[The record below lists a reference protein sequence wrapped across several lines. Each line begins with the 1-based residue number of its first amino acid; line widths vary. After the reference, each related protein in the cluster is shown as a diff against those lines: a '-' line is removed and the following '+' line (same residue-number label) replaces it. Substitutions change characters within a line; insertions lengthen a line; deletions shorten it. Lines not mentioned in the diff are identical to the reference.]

1 MTELLAFI
9 ASHRAEMATR
19 LGEHVVLVAAS
30 TAIAA
35 AIGIPL
41 GIVAA
46 RRPGLSRPIVGFANL
61 AQTIPSL
68 ALFGFL
74 IPLPLIGGIGTR
86 TALVALAVYAV
97 LPILRATI
105 TGLQGVP
112 PAVMECAV
120 AMGLTPRQVLRQVEW
135 PLALPAIVSGL
146 RVAVVIG
153 VGTATIASAI
163 GAGGLGD
170 YIFRG
175 LAMVD
180 ATVILAGALPA
191 ALLALAAD
199 AALAAAGHLADPRRR
214 SRRHVVVLGVVTFV
228 AVMTAISGRATSGRA
243 DLIVGSKNF
252 TEQVVLGELMAQAIE
267 RQAGL
272 TVERRLNLGGTAI
285 AHEALLR
292 GGIDVY
298 AEYTGTSLTA
308 IFKQPPSADSE
319 QVYATV
325 RDRYASVGLTLLPQL
340 GFNNTFAILVRGE
353 DARRLGMKTVSDL
366 AGQLRLK
373 PEATQQ
379 ATEQATP
386 KATSAWRAGFGYE
399 FLERLDGFKGLSAA
413 YGLAFGDAPRVMD
426 LNLIYRALAA
436 GEIDVTAGDATS
448 GLIGALGLAVLE
460 DDRHYFPVYDAAPV
474 ARASTMLQYPA
485 AAAALRSLAGRV
497 SAADM
502 RQMNFAVDGEKQ
514 DPAVVVRGFLDRI
527 GGF

>member
-1 MTELLAFI
+1 MMQLLAFI

-19 LGEHVVLVAAS
+19 LSEHVVLVAAS

-35 AIGIPL
+35 AIGVPL
-41 GIVAA
+41 GILAA
-46 RRPGLSRPIVGFANL
+46 RRPALSRPIVGFANL

-74 IPLPLIGGIGTR
+74 IPLPFIGGIGTR
-86 TALVALAVYAV
+86 TALVALTVYAV

-112 PAVMECAV
+112 PAVVECAV

-180 ATVILAGALPA
+180 ATMILAGALPA

-199 AALAAAGHLADPRRR
+199 AALAAAGQLADPRRR
-214 SRRHVVVLGVVTFV
+214 SRRHVVVLAVVAILAALT
-228 AVMTAISGRATSGRA
+228 AVSGGGSTARA
-243 DLIVGSKNF
+243 DLVVGSKNF

-285 AHEALLR
+285 AHEALLS

-298 AEYTGTSLTA
+298 AEYTGTALTA
-308 IFKQPPSADSE
+308 IFNQPPSADSE
-319 QVYATV
+319 QVFATV
-325 RDRYASVGLTLLPQL
+325 RDRYASVGLTLLPRL
-340 GFNNTFAILVRGE
+340 GFNNTFAILVRGG
-353 DARRLGMKTVSDL
+353 DAKELGLKTISEL
-366 AGQLRLK
+366 AGALRLK
-373 PEATQQ
+373 PEATGQG
-379 ATEQATP
+379 
-386 KATSAWRAGFGYE
+386 AWQAGFGYE
-399 FLERLDGFKGLSAA
+399 FLERPDGFKGLSAA
-413 YGLAFGDAPRVMD
+413 YGLSFRDAPRVMD

-460 DDRHYFPVYDAAPV
+460 DDRHYFPVYDAAPI
-474 ARASTMLQYPA
+474 ARASVMLQYPA
-485 AAAALRSLAGRV
+485 AAAAIRSLAGRV

-514 DPAVVVRGFLDRI
+514 DPAGVVRAFLDRI

>member
-1 MTELLAFI
+1 MNELLAFI

-46 RRPGLSRPIVGFANL
+46 RRPSLSRPIVGLANL

-86 TALVALAVYAV
+86 TALVALTVYAV
-97 LPILRATI
+97 LPILRSTI

-112 PAVMECAV
+112 PAVVECAV

-135 PLALPAIVSGL
+135 PLALPSIVSGL

-180 ATVILAGALPA
+180 ATVILAGGLPA

-199 AALAAAGHLADPRRR
+199 AALAAAGQLADPRRR
-214 SRRHVVVLGVVTFV
+214 ARRHVVVVLAVALLAVVT
-228 AVMTAISGRATSGRA
+228 MWSGRASAGRA
-243 DLIVGSKNF
+243 DLVVGSKNF
-252 TEQVVLGELMAQAIE
+252 TEQVVLGELMAQVIE

-285 AHEALLR
+285 AHEALLS
-292 GGIDVY
+292 GGIDLYV
-298 AEYTGTSLTA
+298 EYTGTALTA
-308 IFKQPPSADSE
+308 VFNEPPSADSDG
-319 QVYATV
+319 VFATV
-325 RDRYASVGLTLLPQL
+325 RDRYASLGVTLLPKL
-340 GFNNTFAILVRGE
+340 GFNNTFAILVRGD
-353 DARRLGMKTVSDL
+353 DAKRLGMKTVTDL
-366 AGQLRLK
+366 AAAVRLK
-373 PEATQQ
+373 ADATG
-379 ATEQATP
+379 
-386 KATSAWRAGFGYE
+386 RAGFGYE
-399 FLERLDGFKGLSAA
+399 FLERPDGFKGLSAA
-413 YGLAFGDAPRVMD
+413 YGLSFAAAPRVMD

-448 GLIGALGLAVLE
+448 GLIEALGLAVLD

-474 ARASTMLQYPA
+474 ARASVLLQYPA
-485 AAAALRSLAGRV
+485 AAAAIRGLEGRI

-514 DPAVVVRGFLDRI
+514 DPTAVVRGFLDKI
-527 GGF
+527 GGL